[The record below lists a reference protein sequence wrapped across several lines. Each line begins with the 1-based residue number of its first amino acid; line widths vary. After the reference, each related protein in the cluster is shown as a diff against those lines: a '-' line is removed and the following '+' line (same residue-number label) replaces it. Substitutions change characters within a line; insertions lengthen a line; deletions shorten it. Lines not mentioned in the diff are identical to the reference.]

1 MNSVYVCHT
10 LIQVIQINGKYDLAI
25 KKRYI
30 LLLIT
35 LQGLVKV
42 QSHCH
47 FGWCVHVVH
56 AQEIAIMKLMWRK
69 KLCQVWHTNSVQ
81 TQCSTQT
88 LYTPGASGGSHSHTH
103 ASDGTSSL
111 QSYQLFWAHQSSCSS
126 LHLWRLSAA
135 QCIPQFVNNPQG

>member
-10 LIQVIQINGKYDLAI
+10 LIKVIQINGKYDLAI

-56 AQEIAIMKLMWRK
+56 AQEIAIMKLM
-69 KLCQVWHTNSVQ
+69 
-81 TQCSTQT
+81 
-88 LYTPGASGGSHSHTH
+88 
-103 ASDGTSSL
+103 
-111 QSYQLFWAHQSSCSS
+111 
-126 LHLWRLSAA
+126 
-135 QCIPQFVNNPQG
+135 